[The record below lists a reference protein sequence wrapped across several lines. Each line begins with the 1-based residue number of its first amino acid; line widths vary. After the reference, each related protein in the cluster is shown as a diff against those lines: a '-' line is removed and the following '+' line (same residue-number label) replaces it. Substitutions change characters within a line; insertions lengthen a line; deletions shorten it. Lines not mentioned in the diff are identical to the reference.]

1 MQSISLSRRFFARCS
16 RVVQRARCS
25 FYRHLRNV
33 SLETDINKP
42 NIEFTA
48 DGDLKNTELKIM
60 NLRPSGNSKNLVWEE
75 VRLPL
80 KSFTSLRSKEW
91 SESFVF
97 ELA

>member
-1 MQSISLSRRFFARCS
+1 MVENLSQIMKNVSFCKLFR
-16 RVVQRARCS
+16 

-60 NLRPSGNSKNLVWEE
+60 NLRPSGNSKSFVWEE
-75 VRLPL
+75 VICI
-80 KSFTSLRSKEW
+80 
-91 SESFVF
+91 
-97 ELA
+97 